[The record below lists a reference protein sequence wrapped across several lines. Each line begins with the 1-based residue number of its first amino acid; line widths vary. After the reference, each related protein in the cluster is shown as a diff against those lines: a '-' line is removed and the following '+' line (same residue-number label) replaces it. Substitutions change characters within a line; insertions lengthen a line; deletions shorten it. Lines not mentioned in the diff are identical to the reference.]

1 MMSSNKLFSLK
12 KQKSPLEL
20 LKFYK
25 FAEQLT
31 TYVSI
36 NQDCIK
42 SAKAETLIY
51 LIMIERNPV

>member
-1 MMSSNKLFSLK
+1 MSSLVWRNKKF
-12 KQKSPLEL
+12 PLEL

-42 SAKAETLIY
+42 SAKAETFSTL
-51 LIMIERNPV
+51 

>member
-1 MMSSNKLFSLK
+1 MMSSNEFFSLK
-12 KQKSPLEL
+12 KQKKSPLEL

-42 SAKAETLIY
+42 SAKAETFSTL
-51 LIMIERNPV
+51 